1 MVTLPDFSRAHYVVS
16 PENPY
21 KLTPPNASTLF
32 MLSEK
37 HCASSKGSAA
47 YGQHGFK
54 GNDTFEDPSYD
65 EVFNALK
72 NAYKQKQA
80 QYFAFADVLDGELQL
95 IKKSIVVSAFS
106 ALAVF
111 ALAIVCWLL
120 VNALLA
126 GVLFQFGAGF
136 LTICTLLLIGNI
148 GLTVVFVN
156 LAKSAYQYVGIT
168 RIMKFIKRCSG

>member
-1 MVTLPDFSRAHYVVS
+1 MVTLPDFSMAHYVVS

-47 YGQHGFK
+47 RGIHGLK

-126 GVLFQFGAGF
+126 GALYHFGAGF

-148 GLTVVFVN
+148 ALTVVFVN